1 MDDNGIAAD
10 TSAELALTEE
20 HASDPVDAM
29 REATSGLA
37 ALLPT
42 RVESAVERAL
52 EGPDGVPLPRRLADV
67 QASLHATTD
76 AVRRVGEDLA
86 RERIGRIQDLE
97 VLVDLVAEAAAT
109 GRGDVVRLEERV
121 ARLAADVATLAEI
134 VAALAPTIQAIS
146 DKLDRRVRISV
157 RTEPGSLPEIASD

>member
-1 MDDNGIAAD
+1 MDDNGVAAD
-10 TSAELALTEE
+10 TSAEVAVAADEARDPLA
-20 HASDPVDAM
+20 AM
-29 REATSGLA
+29 REATSGPA
-37 ALLPT
+37 AVLPT
-42 RVESAVERAL
+42 RLESAVERAL

-67 QASLHATTD
+67 QSSLHATAD
-76 AVRRVGEDLA
+76 AVRHVGEDLA

-97 VLVDLVAEAAAT
+97 VLVDLVADAAAT
-109 GRGDVVRLEERV
+109 GRGDVARLEERV

-157 RTEPGSLPEIASD
+157 RTEPGSLPEVTSD

>member
-1 MDDNGIAAD
+1 MDENGGPAD
-10 TSAELALTEE
+10 TSAEVAVT
-20 HASDPVDAM
+20 ATQTSDPLDAM
-29 REATSGLA
+29 REAASDLA
-37 ALLPT
+37 AVLPT
-42 RVESAVERAL
+42 RLESALERAL

-67 QASLHATTD
+67 QSSLHATSD

-86 RERIGRIQDLE
+86 RERIGRVQDLE
-97 VLVDLVAEAAAT
+97 VLVDLVADAAAT
-109 GRGDVVRLEERV
+109 GRGDVALLEERV

-157 RTEPGSLPEIASD
+157 RTEPGSVPEIASD